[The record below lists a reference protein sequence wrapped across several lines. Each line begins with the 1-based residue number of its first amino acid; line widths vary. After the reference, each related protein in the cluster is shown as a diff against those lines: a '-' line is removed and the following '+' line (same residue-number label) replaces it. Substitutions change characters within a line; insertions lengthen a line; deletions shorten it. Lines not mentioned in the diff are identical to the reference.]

1 VWIEEYARNLQM
13 LVQQQYLGAYLEPG
27 SKETLL
33 ERARQFS
40 DSARTSRKVKPVRW
54 QFSIPRERALKFKEN
69 EKRLQVDLAGII
81 EGEGDDVKEVRT
93 LLRVWSLDGT
103 MCYRVGVDSDE
114 VKRKFEQTGRR
125 VIVRFHFDCKAPNV
139 TKPEPIYHLQ
149 VGGNALDEENCW
161 FPEQLEIPRFHFPP
175 MDIVLLT
182 ELVLVNFFDQQS
194 ENLRKKPE
202 WVSLVRKSQDAFQLR
217 YFAVFHSS
225 FKNTSNTLL
234 GHLIRQGERGQ

>member
-1 VWIEEYARNLQM
+1 M
-13 LVQQQYLGAYLEPG
+13 LVQQHYLGAYLEPG
-27 SKETLL
+27 SKEAVL
-33 ERARQFS
+33 ERVSQFR
-40 DSARTSRKVKPVRW
+40 DFAQTSRRRRPITW
-54 QFSIPRERALKFKEN
+54 QFSIPRERPLKFKEN
-69 EKRLQVDLAGII
+69 EKRLQVDLAGMI

-114 VKRKFEQTGRR
+114 VKKKFEQTGRR
-125 VIVRFHFDCKAPNV
+125 VIVRFHFDCRAPNV

-182 ELVLVNFFDQQS
+182 ELVLVNFFHQQS

-202 WVSLVRKSQDAFQLR
+202 WVSLVRKSQDAFQLG
-217 YFAVFHSS
+217 YFDVFHSC
-225 FKNTSNTLL
+225 FKNISNTLL
-234 GHLIRQGERGQ
+234 GHLVRQGVIGQ